1 MFKVECYTSSKLN
14 ERPVA
19 FVLSNSRYKVEE
31 IIDRWYGE
39 GSRYFKI
46 KADDDNIYLLKYD
59 ERADRWE
66 WVFYQ
71 NPKMLD
77 AIPSPDVGLLQNS
90 GREVEDIDGIHPVNW
105 PLGVG
110 PVSNRFLWR
119 VAFNLAGVDLL
130 SPASR

>member
-1 MFKVECYTSSKLN
+1 MLKVECFTSSKLN

-19 FVLSNSRYKVEE
+19 FSLSNSRYKVEE

-59 ERADRWE
+59 ERIDCWE

-71 NPKMLD
+71 NPKMLGSL
-77 AIPSPDVGLLQNS
+77 PNPDLGLLPGS
-90 GREVEDIDGIHPVNW
+90 GREIGDLENTHPIN
-105 PLGVG
+105 
-110 PVSNRFLWR
+110 
-119 VAFNLAGVDLL
+119 
-130 SPASR
+130 

>member
-1 MFKVECYTSSKLN
+1 MLKVECYTSSKLN

-19 FVLSNSRYKVEE
+19 FSLSNSRYKIEE

-59 ERADRWE
+59 ERMDSWE

-77 AIPSPDVGLLQNS
+77 ALPNYDLVSPEGS
-90 GREVEDIDGIHPVNW
+90 GRESEGLENIHPIN
-105 PLGVG
+105 
-110 PVSNRFLWR
+110 
-119 VAFNLAGVDLL
+119 
-130 SPASR
+130 

>member
-1 MFKVECYTSSKLN
+1 MLKVECYTSSKLN

-19 FVLSNSRYKVEE
+19 FSISNCRYKIEE

-59 ERADRWE
+59 ERMDRWE

-77 AIPSPDVGLLQNS
+77 ALPNPDLGSLQDS
-90 GREVEDIDGIHPVNW
+90 GREFEDLENIYPIN
-105 PLGVG
+105 
-110 PVSNRFLWR
+110 
-119 VAFNLAGVDLL
+119 
-130 SPASR
+130 

>member
-1 MFKVECYTSSKLN
+1 MLPMLKVECYSSSKLN

-19 FVLSNSRYKVEE
+19 FSLSNSRYKVEE

-59 ERADRWE
+59 ELKDRWE

-71 NPKMLD
+71 NPKMLGVL
-77 AIPSPDVGLLQNS
+77 PDSDLGSLQGP
-90 GREVEDIDGIHPVNW
+90 GREIEDLDNIHSIN
-105 PLGVG
+105 
-110 PVSNRFLWR
+110 
-119 VAFNLAGVDLL
+119 
-130 SPASR
+130 

>member
-1 MFKVECYTSSKLN
+1 MFKVECYASSKLN

-46 KADDDNIYLLKYD
+46 KADDDNIYLLKYH
-59 ERADRWE
+59 EQADRWE

-77 AIPSPDVGLLQNS
+77 ALPSPDVGLLQNL
-90 GREVEDIDGIHPVNW
+90 GREIEDIDGIHPVN
-105 PLGVG
+105 
-110 PVSNRFLWR
+110 
-119 VAFNLAGVDLL
+119 
-130 SPASR
+130 

>member
-1 MFKVECYTSSKLN
+1 MPPMLKVECYTSSKLN

-19 FVLSNSRYKVEE
+19 FSLSNSRYKVEE

-59 ERADRWE
+59 ERKDRWE

-77 AIPSPDVGLLQNS
+77 ALPDSDLGSLQ
-90 GREVEDIDGIHPVNW
+90 GPRREIEDLDNIHPIH
-105 PLGVG
+105 
-110 PVSNRFLWR
+110 
-119 VAFNLAGVDLL
+119 
-130 SPASR
+130 

>member
-1 MFKVECYTSSKLN
+1 MLKVECYTSSKLN

-19 FVLSNSRYKVEE
+19 FSLSNSHYKVEE

-46 KADDDNIYLLKYD
+46 KADDENIYLLKYD
-59 ERADRWE
+59 ERMDRWE

-77 AIPSPDVGLLQNS
+77 ALTSLDLDAPQGF
-90 GREVEDIDGIHPVNW
+90 GREVEDMENIYPIN
-105 PLGVG
+105 
-110 PVSNRFLWR
+110 
-119 VAFNLAGVDLL
+119 
-130 SPASR
+130 

>member
-1 MFKVECYTSSKLN
+1 MPPMLKVECYSASKLN

-19 FVLSNSRYKVEE
+19 FSLSNSRYKVEE

-59 ERADRWE
+59 ERKDRWE

-71 NPKMLD
+71 NPKMLG
-77 AIPSPDVGLLQNS
+77 ALPDSDLGSLRGP
-90 GREVEDIDGIHPVNW
+90 GREIEDLDNIHSINW
-105 PLGVG
+105 ISKSGSLIHLF
-110 PVSNRFLWR
+110 S
-119 VAFNLAGVDLL
+119 
-130 SPASR
+130 

>member
-1 MFKVECYTSSKLN
+1 MFKVECHTFSKLN

-19 FVLSNSRYKVEE
+19 FVLSNSRYQVEE
-31 IIDRWYGE
+31 IIDRWYGV

-59 ERADRWE
+59 ERTDCWE

-77 AIPSPDVGLLQNS
+77 ALPSPEVGLLQNS
-90 GREVEDIDGIHPVNW
+90 GREVEDIDGIHPVN
-105 PLGVG
+105 
-110 PVSNRFLWR
+110 
-119 VAFNLAGVDLL
+119 
-130 SPASR
+130 

>member
-59 ERADRWE
+59 EQADCWE

-77 AIPSPDVGLLQNS
+77 ALPSPDVGLLQNF
-90 GREVEDIDGIHPVNW
+90 GQEIEDIDGIHPVN
-105 PLGVG
+105 
-110 PVSNRFLWR
+110 
-119 VAFNLAGVDLL
+119 
-130 SPASR
+130 

>member
-1 MFKVECYTSSKLN
+1 MPPMLKVECYASSKLN

-19 FVLSNSRYKVEE
+19 FSLSNSRYKVEE

-59 ERADRWE
+59 ERKDRWE

-77 AIPSPDVGLLQNS
+77 ALPDSDLGTLQGP
-90 GREVEDIDGIHPVNW
+90 GREIEDLDNIHPINW
-105 PLGVG
+105 ISKSGSLIHL
-110 PVSNRFLWR
+110 F
-119 VAFNLAGVDLL
+119 F
-130 SPASR
+130 

>member
-1 MFKVECYTSSKLN
+1 MLKVECYTSSKLN

-19 FVLSNSRYKVEE
+19 FSLSNSRYKVEE

-59 ERADRWE
+59 ERKDRWE

-77 AIPSPDVGLLQNS
+77 ALPDSDLGSLQGP
-90 GREVEDIDGIHPVNW
+90 GREIEDLDNNIHPIN
-105 PLGVG
+105 
-110 PVSNRFLWR
+110 
-119 VAFNLAGVDLL
+119 
-130 SPASR
+130 

>member
-1 MFKVECYTSSKLN
+1 MLKVECFKSSKLN

-19 FVLSNSRYKVEE
+19 FSLSNSRYKVEE

-59 ERADRWE
+59 ERMDCWE

-77 AIPSPDVGLLQNS
+77 ALSNPDLSLLPSS
-90 GREVEDIDGIHPVNW
+90 GREIVDLENIHPIN
-105 PLGVG
+105 
-110 PVSNRFLWR
+110 
-119 VAFNLAGVDLL
+119 
-130 SPASR
+130 

>member
-1 MFKVECYTSSKLN
+1 
-14 ERPVA
+14 VA

-77 AIPSPDVGLLQNS
+77 ALPCLDNGMLQGS
-90 GREVEDIDGIHPVNW
+90 AREVEDIDGIHPVN
-105 PLGVG
+105 
-110 PVSNRFLWR
+110 
-119 VAFNLAGVDLL
+119 
-130 SPASR
+130 

>member
-1 MFKVECYTSSKLN
+1 MLKVECYASSKLN
-14 ERPVA
+14 ESPVA
-19 FVLSNSRYKVEE
+19 FSLSNSRYKVEE

-59 ERADRWE
+59 ERTDRWE

-77 AIPSPDVGLLQNS
+77 ALTNPNLGLHQVS
-90 GREVEDIDGIHPVNW
+90 GREIEDLENIHPIN
-105 PLGVG
+105 
-110 PVSNRFLWR
+110 
-119 VAFNLAGVDLL
+119 
-130 SPASR
+130 

>member
-1 MFKVECYTSSKLN
+1 MLKVECYASSKLN

-19 FVLSNSRYKVEE
+19 FSLSNSRYKVEE

-59 ERADRWE
+59 ERMDRWE

-71 NPKMLD
+71 NPKMLNALTSLD
-77 AIPSPDVGLLQNS
+77 LDSPQGF
-90 GREVEDIDGIHPVNW
+90 GREVEDMENIYPIN
-105 PLGVG
+105 
-110 PVSNRFLWR
+110 
-119 VAFNLAGVDLL
+119 
-130 SPASR
+130 

>member
-1 MFKVECYTSSKLN
+1 MLKVECYRSSKLN

-19 FVLSNSRYKVEE
+19 FSLSNSRYKVEE

-59 ERADRWE
+59 VRMDCWE

-77 AIPSPDVGLLQNS
+77 ALSNPDLSLLPSS
-90 GREVEDIDGIHPVNW
+90 GREIVDLENIHPIN
-105 PLGVG
+105 
-110 PVSNRFLWR
+110 
-119 VAFNLAGVDLL
+119 
-130 SPASR
+130 

>member
-46 KADDDNIYLLKYD
+46 KADDDRSE
-59 ERADRWE
+59 ERRVGKECRSRW
-66 WVFYQ
+66 
-71 NPKMLD
+71 
-77 AIPSPDVGLLQNS
+77 SPY
-90 GREVEDIDGIHPVNW
+90 H
-105 PLGVG
+105 
-110 PVSNRFLWR
+110 
-119 VAFNLAGVDLL
+119 
-130 SPASR
+130 

>member
-46 KADDDNIYLLKYD
+46 NCFLIDRKVKALELFCDIKADFFQMIWFC
-59 ERADRWE
+59 ER
-66 WVFYQ
+66 
-71 NPKMLD
+71 
-77 AIPSPDVGLLQNS
+77 IPFSD
-90 GREVEDIDGIHPVNW
+90 
-105 PLGVG
+105 
-110 PVSNRFLWR
+110 
-119 VAFNLAGVDLL
+119 
-130 SPASR
+130 

>member
-59 ERADRWE
+59 ERADCWE

-71 NPKMLD
+71 NPKMLN
-77 AIPSPDVGLLQNS
+77 ALPSPEVGLLQNS
-90 GREVEDIDGIHPVNW
+90 GREVEDIDGIHPVN
-105 PLGVG
+105 
-110 PVSNRFLWR
+110 
-119 VAFNLAGVDLL
+119 
-130 SPASR
+130 